1 MSKRKVFKWGSTAAA
16 LLFLALIYV
25 LFWPNMKQKTTLL
38 IDVDT
43 TYDQVVAQLSGNRA
57 LGSETTFK
65 LAGKMLYYK
74 TIKPGK
80 YVFEKNAS
88 NFKMIYTLRKGQH
101 FPVRFTFTAAR
112 TKEQLIKKL
121 SQNEFLFDWEDLLKL
136 LNNNAFLSKYGLNPE
151 TAIAVFLPNTY
162 EFYYDITAERF
173 FEKMYGYYQQFW
185 TEERLKCAE
194 SIGLTPL
201 EVITL
206 ASIVE
211 EENYRDFEKP
221 TIAGLYMNRLHKG
234 MKLQSD
240 PTVKFAVG
248 DFTLR
253 RILNEHLKTDS
264 PYNTY
269 LYEGLPPGPIR
280 IPAASSIDAVLHY
293 EHNNYLYMCAK
304 EDFSGAHNFTHNY
317 NEHLKNAR
325 RYQEALNE
333 RNIK

>member
-1 MSKRKVFKWGSTAAA
+1 MSKRKAFKWGSSAAA
-16 LLFLALIYV
+16 LLVILLIYI
-25 LFWPNMKQKTTLL
+25 LLWPNMRQKTTLL
-38 IDVDT
+38 IEQDT
-43 TYDQVVAQLSGNRA
+43 TYDELIAQLSAQNA
-57 LGSETTFK
+57 LGSVTTFR

-74 TIKPGK
+74 TIRPGK
-80 YVFEKNAS
+80 YTFAENAS
-88 NFKMIYTLRKGQH
+88 NLRMVYTLRKGQH

-112 TKEQLIKKL
+112 TKEQLVQKL
-121 SQNEFLFDWEDLLKL
+121 SKNEFLFDWDEILKL
-136 LNNNAFLSKYGLNPE
+136 LNNNSFLSKYGFNSE
-151 TAIAVFLPNTY
+151 TSIAVFIPNTY
-162 EFYYDITAERF
+162 EFYYDITAEKF

-185 TEERLKCAE
+185 TPERLKSAE
-194 SIGLTPL
+194 EIGLTPL

-253 RILNEHLKTDS
+253 RVLNEHLEKES

-304 EDFSGAHNFTHNY
+304 EDFSGAHNFTDNY
-317 NEHLKNAR
+317 QEHLKNAR
-325 RYQEALNE
+325 RYQAALNE